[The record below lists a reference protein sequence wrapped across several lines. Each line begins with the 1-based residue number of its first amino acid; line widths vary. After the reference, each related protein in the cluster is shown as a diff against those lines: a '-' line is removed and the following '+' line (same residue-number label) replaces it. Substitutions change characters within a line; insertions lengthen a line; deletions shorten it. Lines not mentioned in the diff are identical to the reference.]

1 MHSIHYKYIDTRTKA
16 PVCMMAASVPPTG
29 ESLCMTG
36 QTDGR
41 QTDRQ
46 QTEPLCFLLGA
57 ASVTKKR
64 KSDTLVSSHHRN
76 TKGE

>member
-1 MHSIHYKYIDTRTKA
+1 MCTPSTTSISTLELEG

-46 QTEPLCFLLGA
+46 QTKPLCFLLGA
-57 ASVTKKR
+57 ASVTKK
-64 KSDTLVSSHHRN
+64 
-76 TKGE
+76 TKKRYTC